1 MKVKIET
8 GSFLK
13 LSPRNDRMSFLLY
26 SLFEMSQ
33 GLYKFKGKGSTISC
47 QWRSGKFTQQTGRI
61 QGLMCT
67 SLQTVYRCLPSGHS
81 NLQTSH
87 LQNTSLTAPK
97 ARCPQGSVSTSRTA
111 SSKLCPCV
119 SEVYWMQLLGLSCS
133 GSRDMRNKMIDCQP
147 SM

>member
-13 LSPRNDRMSFLLY
+13 LRPRNYRMSFLLY

-33 GLYKFKGKGSTISC
+33 GSTISY
-47 QWRSGKFTQQTGRI
+47 QWRSGKFTQQTGKI

-67 SLQTVYRCLPSGHS
+67 SLQTFYHCLPSGHS

-87 LQNTSLTAPK
+87 LQHTSLPPPK
-97 ARCPQGSVSTSRTA
+97 TLCPQGSVSTSRTA

-133 GSRDMRNKMIDCQP
+133 GSRDMRNNMIDCQP

>member
-13 LSPRNDRMSFLLY
+13 LRPRNYRMSFLLY

-33 GLYKFKGKGSTISC
+33 GSTISY
-47 QWRSGKFTQQTGRI
+47 QWRSGKFTQQTDRI
-61 QGLMCT
+61 QGPMCT
-67 SLQTVYRCLPSGHS
+67 SLQTFYRCLPSGHS

-87 LQNTSLTAPK
+87 LQHTSLPPPK
-97 ARCPQGSVSTSRTA
+97 TLCPQGSVSTSRTA

-133 GSRDMRNKMIDCQP
+133 GSRDMRNNMIDC
-147 SM
+147 